1 MPAKINVGLSRKV
14 GESNYGSRGGSV
26 SVELEIDSAT
36 LSDPAAFRN
45 RVQTLY
51 AMARGSLEEELA
63 RSEEELPQNLAP
75 AVVTREATN
84 APQQQLASTQRING
98 QSSRPLNGRHAT
110 QSQIRAI
117 FAIGKRQQIDPRDLV
132 RQMFHLNSVDELS
145 VREASQLIDQ
155 LNAPVGASQ

>member
-1 MPAKINVGLSRKV
+1 MPARINVGLSRKV

-63 RSEEELPQNLAP
+63 RTEEEQPHEHNPAIATRGAVNTPQPQLP
-75 AVVTREATN
+75 
-84 APQQQLASTQRING
+84 STQRING
-98 QSSRPLNGRHAT
+98 TSSRPLNGRHAT

-117 FAIGKRQQIDPRDLV
+117 FAIGKRQQIDPRELV
-132 RQMFHLNSVDELS
+132 RQMFNVNSVDELS

>member
-1 MPAKINVGLSRKV
+1 MPARINVGLSRKV

-63 RSEEELPQNLAP
+63 RTDEEPSPEASP
-75 AVVTREATN
+75 VGVTRPVVSTSS
-84 APQQQLASTQRING
+84 PQPPVTPRING
-98 QSSRPLNGRHAT
+98 QSSRPLNGRYAT

-117 FAIGKRQQIDPRDLV
+117 FAIGKRQQVDPRELV
-132 RQMFHLNSVDELS
+132 RQMFNVNSVDELS